1 MQIAVVGTGYVGLVT
16 GTCFAESG
24 NKVTCIDVDERKIQ
38 LLLEGQIPIYEP
50 GLTELVLRNSAAGRL
65 QFSTDLAASVKD
77 AEIVFLAVG
86 TPQSDDGSA
95 NLSYLFAAVED
106 MAPHLRDDA
115 IVVTKSTV
123 PVGTNAAIFSSL
135 RELTGRECAVASNP
149 EFLKEGAAINDF
161 MFPDRVVVGVR
172 RAQVGEV
179 LRKLY
184 STFLRTDKPF
194 LVMSPESAE
203 MTKYVANALLATKI
217 SFINEMANVCGSMG
231 ADINDVRKGIGHD
244 QRIGFAFLFP
254 GVGYGGSCFPKDV
267 RAMMR
272 MAEKQGVDP
281 QILRAVD
288 EVNLR
293 QKTIL
298 LNSIDQHFGGKL
310 EGKKFAIWGLAF
322 KPRTDDV
329 REAPALNLID
339 ALLERNVEVTAH
351 DPVAMENVKETY
363 GDKLAY
369 APRPLDAL
377 DGADA
382 LVIMTEWGEFR
393 HPDLAEMSKKM
404 AKPVV
409 FDGRNLYESA
419 QMQDAGF
426 VYYSIGR
433 PKVSPT

>member
-24 NKVTCIDVDERKIQ
+24 HKVTCIDIDRRKIQ
-38 LLLEGQIPIYEP
+38 SLQQGEIPIYEP
-50 GLTELVLRNSAAGRL
+50 GLTELVLRNAAVDRL
-65 QFSTDLAASVKD
+65 QFTTDLAPATKN
-77 AEIVFLAVG
+77 AEIIFLAVG

-95 NLSYLFAAVED
+95 NLTYLFQAVEN
-106 MAPHLRDDA
+106 MAPHLREDA
-115 IVVTKSTV
+115 IIVTKSTV
-123 PVGTNAAIFSSL
+123 PVGTNATIFSRL
-135 RELTGRECAVASNP
+135 RELTGRDCDVASNP

-172 RAQVGEV
+172 RPEVAGV

-194 LVMSPESAE
+194 LVMLPESAE

-217 SFINEMANVCGSMG
+217 SFINEMANVCGKMG

-267 RAMMR
+267 RAMTR
-272 MAEKQGVDP
+272 MAEKIGVVP
-281 QILRAVD
+281 QILKAVD

-298 LNSIDQHFGGKL
+298 LNSIDEYFGGDL
-310 EGKKFAIWGLAF
+310 QGKKIAVWGLAF

-329 REAPALNLID
+329 REAPALDLIE
-339 ALLERNVEVTAH
+339 ALLKRQVQLSVH
-351 DPVAMENVKETY
+351 DPVAMENVKKEF

-369 APRPLDAL
+369 AQQPLDAL
-377 DGADA
+377 DGVHA

-393 HPDLAEMSKKM
+393 HPDLTEMWQRM
-404 AKPVV
+404 VTPVV
-409 FDGRNLYESA
+409 FDGRNLYEPV
-419 QMQDAGF
+419 QMKQAGF

-433 PKVSPT
+433 PKVTP